1 VFVMERLIGA
11 VARRLGLEPVEV
23 RRRNL
28 IPAEAFPYDVEL
40 ELLGTRVV
48 YDSGNYQAAF
58 ERMESLLPL
67 AGFREAQ
74 QRGREAGRLLGIGF
88 GTYVEGSAPGP
99 YETARC
105 SLDQTGRVTVT
116 ISPPSQGQG
125 HQTVFGKL
133 AAEILG
139 VESQQVT
146 VVAGDSAR
154 TRTGSGTYG
163 SRAAVVAGNAVADAA
178 RVLRAQIVESVALL
192 FEADPDD
199 VVIEDGR
206 AGVAGSPQTFYSLAD
221 LAAARNPIA
230 YVEESDGARELR
242 ARAGAAPA
250 YGKAVEDSSPTWPE
264 FDAQGQHVTSSMTY
278 GSGLHGAVVEVDA
291 ATGAI
296 EVLDY
301 VVVDDCGVALDPDAV
316 LGQVHGGVVQGL
328 GGALL
333 ERLVFD
339 DNGQP
344 LTTSFMDLLLPTIGS
359 VPTIRVESVETPS
372 PLNPLG
378 AKGVGEAGVIAVPA
392 AIAEA
397 VDDALS
403 QYGVVIDAMPLG
415 PERVLGLVSEHA
427 TQLRS
432 RS

>member
-1 VFVMERLIGA
+1 
-11 VARRLGLEPVEV
+11 
-23 RRRNL
+23 
-28 IPAEAFPYDVEL
+28 
-40 ELLGTRVV
+40 
-48 YDSGNYQAAF
+48 
-58 ERMESLLPL
+58 
-67 AGFREAQ
+67 
-74 QRGREAGRLLGIGF
+74 
-88 GTYVEGSAPGP
+88 
-99 YETARC
+99 
-105 SLDQTGRVTVT
+105 
-116 ISPPSQGQG
+116 
-125 HQTVFGKL
+125 
-133 AAEILG
+133 
-139 VESQQVT
+139 
-146 VVAGDSAR
+146 
-154 TRTGSGTYG
+154 
-163 SRAAVVAGNAVADAA
+163 
-178 RVLRAQIVESVALL
+178 
-192 FEADPDD
+192 
-199 VVIEDGR
+199 
-206 AGVAGSPQTFYSLAD
+206 
-221 LAAARNPIA
+221 
-230 YVEESDGARELR
+230 
-242 ARAGAAPA
+242 
-250 YGKAVEDSSPTWPE
+250 
-264 FDAQGQHVTSSMTY
+264 
-278 GSGLHGAVVEVDA
+278 
-291 ATGAI
+291 
-296 EVLDY
+296 
-301 VVVDDCGVALDPDAV
+301 VVDDCGVALDPDAV